1 MQSGIFHR
9 LKDTLSQP
17 NLIPLKNELTINDL
31 KEGKAKTRK
40 QNYFY
45 IKL

>member
-1 MQSGIFHR
+1 MQSGIFHG

-40 QNYFY
+40 QIYFY